1 MLDILVQY
9 LQRLAL
15 ATTPWQLA
23 IAASVAALV
32 VATVSADQLIYNE
45 YQVRSTNVISSCAPL
60 TPRPDSVH
68 YKTRGQ
74 WPYKSC
80 EQ

>member
-23 IAASVAALV
+23 VAASVAALV

-45 YQVRSTNVISSCAPL
+45 YQVRSTNVISS
-60 TPRPDSVH
+60 
-68 YKTRGQ
+68 
-74 WPYKSC
+74 
-80 EQ
+80 